1 MEPGLLDSTGGFG
14 KWGKWGGGQ
23 SFFFYIY
30 LAVLGLSCSIWDLVP

>member
-23 SFFFYIY
+23 SFFFLY
-30 LAVLGLSCSIWDLVP
+30 LFGCAGS